1 MKDRSIFKVLIAIIL
16 LLLLVWMFCLACCEV
31 MTLIFCDGLMQMED
45 RPTML
50 TEPEYVKV
58 LKYGRNSA
66 KLYYVEEGM
75 AGGHVLYLEK
85 VNGMWTT
92 LKWDT
97 IWSGRGGSASSVVFP
112 YIWHFVYGGL

>member
-1 MKDRSIFKVLIAIIL
+1 MKNRSIFKVLIAIIL
-16 LLLLVWMFCLACCEV
+16 LLLLVWVFCLACCEV

-66 KLYYVEEGM
+66 KLRSFFCDF
-75 AGGHVLYLEK
+75 ARNF
-85 VNGMWTT
+85 NG
-92 LKWDT
+92 
-97 IWSGRGGSASSVVFP
+97 
-112 YIWHFVYGGL
+112 FVYFAKPIDGNFEIIENFL

>member
-1 MKDRSIFKVLIAIIL
+1 MKDRSIFKVLIAIFL
-16 LLLLVWMFCLACCEV
+16 LLLLVWVFCLACCEV
-31 MTLIFCDGLMQMED
+31 MTLFFCDGLMQMED

-66 KLYYVEEGM
+66 KLYYVEEDM
-75 AGGHVLYLEK
+75 AGGHVLYLAK
-85 VNGMWTT
+85 YDGMWTAVE
-92 LKWDT
+92 WHT
-97 IWSGRGGSASSVVFP
+97 IWSGTGGSASDIVFP